1 MFTTVDS
8 DITERPAKRSTR
20 PWVRPGVEQL
30 SSLPIVVALLA
41 LTGCGSK
48 HRLADYDFAG
58 ETLAIAPHFPERP
71 TVLTSGY
78 SADYSGDLV
87 GQVLKT
93 GGQVARD
100 VAAHGLTENLDSAA
114 SLVDVKTRL
123 SERALE
129 RGARYLGARPVGSS
143 DDAQYVLEV
152 VVRDYGIDARQW
164 DDAAHVFIDAE
175 AILLDAWS
183 GQEIWSARVDE
194 RDPISPSVHGEDS
207 VTRDVVTAAAL
218 ADMSVEELAR
228 TLERISD
235 YCADRITNRLRSDL
249 RD

>member
-1 MFTTVDS
+1 VG
-8 DITERPAKRSTR
+8 A
-20 PWVRPGVEQL
+20 VLAL
-30 SSLPIVVALLA
+30 SS
-41 LTGCGSK
+41 CGSK
-48 HRLADYDFAG
+48 HRLAEYHFAG
-58 ETLAIAPHFPERP
+58 ETLAIVPHVPERP

-78 SADYSGDLV
+78 STDYSGDLV

-93 GGQVARD
+93 GGQIARD
-100 VAAHGLTENLDSAA
+100 VAAHGVTENLDSAA
-114 SLVDVKTRL
+114 SIVDVKARV

-129 RGARYLGARPVGSS
+129 RGARYLGARPVGST
-143 DDAQYVLEV
+143 DEAQYVLEV
-152 VVRDYGIDARQW
+152 VVRDYGVDARQW

-175 AILLDAWS
+175 AILLDARS

-194 RDPISPSVHGEDS
+194 RDPISPSVHGEHS

-218 ADMSVEELAR
+218 ADMSVEELSH

-235 YCADRITNRLRSDL
+235 YCADRITDRLRSDL